1 MADGTYRPIA
11 DVTEGDIVLTGT
23 GFGNGVVT
31 KKTVTPVLGDDAQD
45 VVVVTTAI
53 GELVGTAHH
62 PVFLE
67 NDWPELGTVA
77 DMELIPSALSNVV
90 SRFNRTQRVVG
101 AWHNLEI
108 DGNVEYKEKSELI
121 SSHSYIVNGMVVSG
135 LGDNLK
141 LKIRLGRGS
150 LYKGDSLTKLL
161 EELNT
166 AIDG

>member
-23 GFGNGVVT
+23 GFGKGVVT
-31 KKTVTPVLGDDAQD
+31 RKVVTPVLGDDAQD

-62 PVFLE
+62 PVLLE

-77 DMELIPSALSNVV
+77 DMESIPSTLSHVV
-90 SRFNRTQRVVG
+90 SKFNRTQRVID

-108 DGNVEYKEKSELI
+108 DGNVEYEEESELI
-121 SSHSYIVNGMVVSG
+121 SSHSYIVNGVVVSG
-135 LGDNLK
+135 LGDNLN

-150 LYKGDSLTKLL
+150 LYKGESLAKLL
-161 EELNT
+161 EELST
-166 AIDG
+166 AMDG